1 MVNRLWA
8 RHFGTGIVKTLGN
21 FGHTGAPP
29 TNPEL
34 LDWLATEFPRQRWS
48 MKAMHRLIMTSTT
61 YRQSSTVTPE
71 MEKLDPDN
79 VLLTRMPMKRLEAE
93 PLYDAL
99 LSASGQ
105 LDETRYGPPQ
115 PVLVRDDGLVTP
127 VRTEQGWRRGVYVAQ
142 RRTEVATL
150 LDSFD
155 LPPMSPNCL
164 ERNTSTVAIQALHLM
179 NNSMVE
185 KLARL
190 FAERVRKEA
199 GDDPRKQIERA
210 YWIALSRPPGEEERQ
225 ASLEALNRLKNVASA
240 KAGSAHTDVDAD
252 QVALAGFCHG
262 LVNSAGFVYID

>member
-1 MVNRLWA
+1 
-8 RHFGTGIVKTLGN
+8 
-21 FGHTGAPP
+21 
-29 TNPEL
+29 
-34 LDWLATEFPRQRWS
+34 
-48 MKAMHRLIMTSTT
+48 
-61 YRQSSTVTPE
+61 
-71 MEKLDPDN
+71 MEKLDPDD

-142 RRTEVATL
+142 RRTEIPTL

-199 GDDPRKQIERA
+199 GYDPRKQIERA
-210 YWIALSRPPGEEERQ
+210 YWIALSRPPGEEDKQ

-240 KAGSAHTDVDAD
+240 KAGSAHTEGDAG

-262 LVNSAGFVYID
+262 LVNSAAFVYID